1 MQTRT
6 RFAALLTVGTLATLP
21 AASQAALVAT
31 PGDVPQTTMAPQG
44 GTLDRLN
51 GHAWNTGP
59 GGATR
64 IECQSYADAFNELA
78 AQSEDALLAGD
89 QTKSDEKGRLAT
101 GVLQAGQARGCTFLA
116 DPV

>member
-1 MQTRT
+1 MT
-6 RFAALLTVGTLATLP
+6 
-21 AASQAALVAT
+21 
-31 PGDVPQTTMAPQG
+31 PQG
-44 GTLDRLN
+44 GTVDRIN

-78 AQSEDALLAGD
+78 AQTESAIQVDD
-89 QTKSDEKGRLAT
+89 STKSAEMGRLAT
-101 GVLQAGQARGCTFLA
+101 GVLQAGQARGCTFLP